1 MPNAADT
8 QPDKWWLDWNR
19 LGYANPDIFGP
30 IVGGHTIQEAIY
42 STLHTWLPA
51 YIAEFNRVL
60 GGQILTVPTEYR
72 IKPDHRNLTPKVE
85 ASVFV
90 SCPGTSKQPQRHG
103 HQTRAVWNPQVSL
116 CVNGTMD
123 WQETQ
128 AITFAYGAAARTAI
142 AQHESLG
149 GIAEST
155 MWMGEVYKEK
165 EHLSN
170 RTIGLILID
179 FEVTTATTLDIHA
192 GPPSPQYTALGSI
205 SDPSTLPYPN
215 APSVTGANV
224 TVVKTTPPLT
234 T

>member
-1 MPNAADT
+1 MASDSLTPE
-8 QPDKWWLDWNR
+8 KWWLDWNK

-42 STLHTWLPA
+42 TTLQTWLPT

-60 GGQILTVPTEYR
+60 GGPVLKVPQTYR
-72 IKPDHRNLTPKVE
+72 VKPEHRNLTPEVE

-90 SCPGTSKQPQRHG
+90 SCDGTKTRPERHS
-103 HQTRAVWNPQVSL
+103 HQTRAVWNVKVSL
-116 CVNGTMD
+116 MINGSMD

-155 MWMGEVYKEK
+155 MWIGEEYLEK

-170 RTIGLILID
+170 RTLGLIVID
-179 FEVTTATTLDIHA
+179 FEVTTAATLDVRA
-192 GPPSPQYTALGSI
+192 GPPSPQYAATGATT
-205 SDPSTLPYPN
+205 DPSVLPYQD
-215 APSVTGANV
+215 APEVSTANI
-224 TVVKTTPPLT
+224 TIKKERI
-234 T
+234 

>member
-1 MPNAADT
+1 
-8 QPDKWWLDWNR
+8 
-19 LGYANPDIFGP
+19 
-30 IVGGHTIQEAIY
+30 
-42 STLHTWLPA
+42 
-51 YIAEFNRVL
+51 
-60 GGQILTVPTEYR
+60 
-72 IKPDHRNLTPKVE
+72 
-85 ASVFV
+85 
-90 SCPGTSKQPQRHG
+90 
-103 HQTRAVWNPQVSL
+103 
-116 CVNGTMD
+116 MD